1 MYAWDLIY
9 AAAGTTVTA
18 VQNELKRHNMKST
31 HLPKLDLDTVQ
42 QHTRRLDH
50 HSSVQG
56 VELEHLCGRPMETN
70 ESDVGEQQKVQ
81 RVMPKHLLYWG
92 HANPNPRRY

>member
-1 MYAWDLIY
+1 MYLDCTSGMYAWDLMY
-9 AAAGTTVTA
+9 AAAGTTTRA
-18 VQNELKRHNMKST
+18 NQNEVKRHSNMKST
-31 HLPKLDLDTVQ
+31 RLQKLDLDTVQ

-70 ESDVGEQQKVQ
+70 ESDVGE
-81 RVMPKHLLYWG
+81 
-92 HANPNPRRY
+92 